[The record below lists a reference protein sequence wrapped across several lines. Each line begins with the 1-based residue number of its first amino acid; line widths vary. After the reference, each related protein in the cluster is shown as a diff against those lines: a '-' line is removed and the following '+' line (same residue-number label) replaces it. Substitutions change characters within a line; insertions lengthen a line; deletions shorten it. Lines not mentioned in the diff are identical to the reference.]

1 MKSLTFKRLVLAFL
15 MSCIVGHAF
24 GERADRDKPISLSS
38 EKAFFDD
45 VKQIYILEVNV
56 LLIKGTMVIKGE
68 KADVKIDPEGYQVAT
83 VFAKPGTLASLRQKR
98 DTGNDEY
105 IEGYGEWIQYDGKTE
120 TATLVGNAKMN
131 QLVGTKIFD
140 KVAGE
145 KIHYD
150 AVTEKY
156 KALSSTDVKSMLSPR
171 RKDPSGNIK
180 Q

>member
-1 MKSLTFKRLVLAFL
+1 MKPFIFKPFLLAFL
-15 MSCIVGHAF
+15 FSCIAGQVFA
-24 GERADRDKPISLSS
+24 ERADRNKPIALSS

-83 VFAKPGTLASLRQKR
+83 IFAKPGTLASLRQKR
-98 DTGNDEY
+98 DSGNDEY

-120 TATLVGNAKMN
+120 TATLVGKAKMN
-131 QLVGTKIFD
+131 QLVGINVFD
-140 KVAGE
+140 KVSSE

-150 AVTEKY
+150 SVTEKY
-156 KALSSTDVKSMLSPR
+156 NAISPTDVKSMLSPR
-171 RKDPSGNIK
+171 RRDPSGNIK